1 MACDLEDGH
10 PQASKYVS
18 CIDALKT
25 DFQAPGRWKFCFLGH
40 PDCDIW
46 FWLPGERTQ
55 SALQE
60 IFLNCI
66 FQQLS
71 EIYIYLLSHLI
82 FLRLLFC
89 ALNIPFTITSCTCF
103 KDAVSFPLPL
113 RTLTGS
119 FHLPVFMFLQFL
131 YLQASL
137 SSRLEV
143 CLGICL
149 LIFRSKSRKREI
161 WS

>member
-1 MACDLEDGH
+1 MWPRGWPPTGLQICQL
-10 PQASKYVS
+10 YW
-18 CIDALKT
+18 CLKNR
-25 DFQAPGRWKFCFLGH
+25 FPGSRPVKNLCFLGH